1 MADYLCY
8 FLNAARHIIG
18 IENLSECQDDV
29 EARERAIKLL
39 QERPQYHGI
48 AVWELNRKLFEEMVE
63 HRR

>member
-1 MADYLCY
+1 VSGYDA
-8 FLNAARHIIG
+8 
-18 IENLSECQDDV
+18 